1 MTAAPDRDARLLEL
15 IRRARAAED
24 EAELGFVLVNDTHL
38 LRAYRQAALWFQGEG
53 VQTLSGVMDVER
65 NAPYA
70 QWLDRCCGRLPAV
83 AARVGPAD
91 VGDEEARTWGE
102 WLPQYALWL
111 PMVGNVDQDELARGG
126 LLLAADEPWS
136 DLDIAVLTDWVAT
149 WRALHGAV
157 AGPHR
162 MRNWRVR
169 MRRWRRSLR
178 RRWLLAAAIAVGILS
193 LPVPLTVLA
202 PGELVPAAPIA
213 VRAPL
218 DGVVSKF
225 HVRPNQRVREGEL
238 LVSFD
243 DVAVGSRYSVAQQAL
258 LTAEAELRQVEQ
270 QALNDARAR
279 SQLPGARGNVA
290 ERRAEVALLK
300 TQKSRS
306 QILAPQDGYVLFDD
320 PVEWIGRPVTTG
332 ERILRIAAPED
343 KEIEAWVAVGDAIPL
358 AEGAHVQLHLS
369 SSPMDPVAGR
379 IRYVAY
385 DAVKRADG
393 VYAYRV
399 RATLDRDTVHRIG
412 LKGTARLSGN
422 AVPLGFWLVRRPL
435 ATIREFFGL

>member
-1 MTAAPDRDARLLEL
+1 
-15 IRRARAAED
+15 
-24 EAELGFVLVNDTHL
+24 
-38 LRAYRQAALWFQGEG
+38 
-53 VQTLSGVMDVER
+53 
-65 NAPYA
+65 
-70 QWLDRCCGRLPAV
+70 
-83 AARVGPAD
+83 
-91 VGDEEARTWGE
+91 
-102 WLPQYALWL
+102 
-111 PMVGNVDQDELARGG
+111 
-126 LLLAADEPWS
+126 
-136 DLDIAVLTDWVAT
+136 
-149 WRALHGAV
+149 
-157 AGPHR
+157 
-162 MRNWRVR
+162 
-169 MRRWRRSLR
+169 
-178 RRWLLAAAIAVGILS
+178 
-193 LPVPLTVLA
+193 
-202 PGELVPAAPIA
+202 
-213 VRAPL
+213 
-218 DGVVSKF
+218 
-225 HVRPNQRVREGEL
+225 VREAEL

-279 SQLPGARGNVA
+279 AQLPGARGNVA

-320 PVEWIGRPVTTG
+320 PVEWSGRPVTTG
-332 ERILRIAAPED
+332 ERLLRIAAPDD

-399 RATLDRDTVHRIG
+399 RATLDGSTEHRIG
-412 LKGTARLSGN
+412 LKGTVRLSGD